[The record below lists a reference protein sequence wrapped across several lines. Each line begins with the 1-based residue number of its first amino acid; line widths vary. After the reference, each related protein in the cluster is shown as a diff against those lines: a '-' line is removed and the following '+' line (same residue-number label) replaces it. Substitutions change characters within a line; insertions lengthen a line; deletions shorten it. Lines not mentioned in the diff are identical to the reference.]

1 MLSLGYKKS
10 LVMETYLFVKEG
22 NEWYIDL
29 PEYLEQGGAK
39 GDLQMVEGADTM
51 LDRMAERGSTVVLN
65 LAEEPFEGADEL
77 VLVEKCDPSIG
88 GGYYLMEKYN
98 GKAVN
103 QRMWL
108 CQVTEFVFGKLPER
122 IFVKQEEEDASA

>member
-1 MLSLGYKKS
+1 
-10 LVMETYLFVKEG
+10 METYMFVKEG
-22 NEWYIDL
+22 SEWYIDL

-39 GDLQMVEGADTM
+39 RDLQMVEGADTM
-51 LDRMAERGSTVVLN
+51 LDVMAERGSTVVLN
-65 LAEEPFEGADEL
+65 MAEEPFEGADEL
-77 VLVEKCDPSIG
+77 VLVEKCDPSMG

-122 IFVKQEEEDASA
+122 FFVKQEEEDASA